1 MNNNIIKNILNIT
14 IFKDLLFIIKFRKAD
29 NEEEIKKL
37 ADSARLTAM
46 FIFLSLICL
55 IVILIAKYKFYY
67 PIHIITVI
75 IVASFVVIPA
85 GILLLNKRKL
95 DFEFQKYVFEKRKKQ
110 EEKQEEK
117 EASVLRI
124 TLKEGE
130 VVTGKFFTERKG
142 WLRKV
147 GTNTLYN
154 ENYIVKIEK
163 L

>member
-1 MNNNIIKNILNIT
+1 MKMNNNIIKNILNIT

-37 ADSARLTAM
+37 ADSASLTAM

-75 IVASFVVIPA
+75 IVASFVIIPA

-95 DFEFQKYVFEKRKKQ
+95 DFEFQKYEFEKRKKQ
-110 EEKQEEK
+110 EEEE
-117 EASVLRI
+117 EPVLRI

-147 GTNTLYN
+147 GSNTLYN

>member
-1 MNNNIIKNILNIT
+1 MKMNNNIIKNILNIT
-14 IFKDLLFIIKFRKAD
+14 IFKELLFIIKFRKAD

-37 ADSARLTAM
+37 AYSARLTAM

-85 GILLLNKRKL
+85 GILLINKGKL
-95 DFEFQKYVFEKRKKQ
+95 DFEFQKHVFEKRKKQ
-110 EEKQEEK
+110 EEE

-142 WLRKV
+142 WLREV
-147 GTNTLYN
+147 GSNTLYN

>member
-14 IFKDLLFIIKFRKAD
+14 IFKELLFIIKFRKAD

-75 IVASFVVIPA
+75 IVASFVIIPA

-110 EEKQEEK
+110 EEEE
-117 EASVLRI
+117 EPVLRRI

-142 WLRKV
+142 WLREV
-147 GTNTLYN
+147 GSNTLYN

>member
-14 IFKDLLFIIKFRKAD
+14 IFKELLFIIKFRKAD

-37 ADSARLTAM
+37 AYSARLTAM
-46 FIFLSLICL
+46 FILFSLICL
-55 IVILIAKYKFYY
+55 IAILIAKYKFYY
-67 PIHIITVI
+67 PIDIAIVI
-75 IVASFVVIPA
+75 LVASFVVIPA
-85 GILLLNKRKL
+85 GILLINKGKL
-95 DFEFQKYVFEKRKKQ
+95 DFEFQKHVFEKRKKQ
-110 EEKQEEK
+110 EEE

-147 GTNTLYN
+147 GSNTLYN
-154 ENYIVKIEK
+154 ENYIVKIER